1 MRTAAYGSTGRIPEY
16 RKAAA
21 GVGPAH
27 VAVYC
32 WSSFL
37 PEEVWENWAQ
47 GVCNA
52 QHDLC
57 EAAGQHAQQVAVLW
71 LILVHA
77 AKVVVKA
84 SLENSRRMQGGKNT
98 LKYETMEGAHSM
110 ADHRAAG
117 WLTMEQLQRG
127 HMLKAQLS

>member
-1 MRTAAYGSTGRIPEY
+1 
-16 RKAAA
+16 
-21 GVGPAH
+21 

-71 LILVHA
+71 LVLVHA

-84 SLENSRRMQGGKNT
+84 SLENSRRMQGGKT
-98 LKYETMEGAHSM
+98 RSSTRQWRVHTAWQTTEPQDG
-110 ADHRAAG
+110 
-117 WLTMEQLQRG
+117 
-127 HMLKAQLS
+127 